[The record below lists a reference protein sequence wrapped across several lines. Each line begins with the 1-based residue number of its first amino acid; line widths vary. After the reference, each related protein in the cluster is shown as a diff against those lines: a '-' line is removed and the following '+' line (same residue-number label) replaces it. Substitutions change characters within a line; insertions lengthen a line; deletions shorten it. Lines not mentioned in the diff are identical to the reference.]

1 LYANV
6 FGALHGFCSGTA
18 QLRQQC
24 NGTVSL
30 HRVCAKASTGAA
42 WSNAGQLFSPSVT
55 SSAAICTVV
64 FLQAGW
70 DDNQMKYLLRELLI
84 HQELSAC
91 R

>member
-1 LYANV
+1 MC
-6 FGALHGFCSGTA
+6 CSLDTA
-18 QLRQQC
+18 
-24 NGTVSL
+24 V
-30 HRVCAKASTGAA
+30 A
-42 WSNAGQLFSPSVT
+42 WSISVNC
-55 SSAAICTVV
+55 AHLLLLHLLPWAIFV